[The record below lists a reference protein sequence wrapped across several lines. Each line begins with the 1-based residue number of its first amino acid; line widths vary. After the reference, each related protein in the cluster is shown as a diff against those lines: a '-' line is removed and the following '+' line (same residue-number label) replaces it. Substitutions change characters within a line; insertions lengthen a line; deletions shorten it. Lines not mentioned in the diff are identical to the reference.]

1 MMTDHFRKA
10 GLLKGFNHPIPSFHP
25 LSLPGN
31 SESFIGIKTVSIFP
45 ENARKGLSAIAA
57 SYLLLSR
64 ETGQPLATMDGTAIT
79 LWRTA
84 CTSALAAGWVLSTKS
99 FFRLL

>member
-1 MMTDHFRKA
+1 MVTTMMTDHFRKA
-10 GLLKGFNHPIPSFHP
+10 TTPYP
-25 LSLPGN
+25 LSIHSLLSGN

-45 ENARKGLSAIAA
+45 KNAQKGLSAIAA

-64 ETGQPLATMDGTAIT
+64 DTGQPFATMDGTAIT

-84 CTSALAAGWVLSTKS
+84 CTSALAA
-99 FFRLL
+99 R